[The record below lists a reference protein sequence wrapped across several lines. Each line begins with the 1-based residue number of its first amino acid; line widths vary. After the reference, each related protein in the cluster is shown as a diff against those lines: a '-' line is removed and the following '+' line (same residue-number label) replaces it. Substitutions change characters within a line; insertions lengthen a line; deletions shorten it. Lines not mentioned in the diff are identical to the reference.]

1 MGCGCK
7 LDTKAPKGCGSC
19 PSKVAKRLS
28 KCATYTI
35 TTKSPFDVGVATEHE
50 VEGGNSREFLLLL
63 SGRHHASEDEDKDS
77 LPDWVGVGRRPCR
90 VYRSV
95 STGDLLDLFQR
106 RRNSDDPCKNTTSY
120 KSLHPNAI
128 LHYNLVTGVAR
139 TSSVEILEVHTESDG
154 RGPILA
160 VHVRCLEPEN
170 EEDGSEQED
179 LPSRLFAVNVTIDH
193 TKPFTH

>member
-19 PSKVAKRLS
+19 PSRVAKQLKLCS
-28 KCATYTI
+28 TYTI
-35 TTKSPFDVGVATEHE
+35 TTKSPFDIGVATED
-50 VEGGNSREFLLLL
+50 GNNQEYLLLL
-63 SGRHHASEDEDKDS
+63 SGRHHSSEDEDKDS

-106 RRNSDDPCKNTTSY
+106 RRDHDDPCKNTTSY
-120 KSLHPNAI
+120 KSLNPNAV
-128 LHYNLVTGVAR
+128 LHYNLVTGIAQ
-139 TSSVEILEVHTESDG
+139 TTAVEILEVHTESDG

-160 VHVRCLEPEN
+160 VRVRCLEG
-170 EEDGSEQED
+170 EEGSEQED
-179 LPSRLFAVNVTIDH
+179 LPTSLFAVNVTIDH
-193 TKPFTH
+193 TKPFSH